1 MFKIDNQER
10 MAWIFHSLLI
20 ANLAFEGKV
29 VNIWLAYLGLAYF
42 YHANF
47 KYITSKNSLIP
58 FYKCS
63 SGLWFSKPHTNNWGK
78 FIYNKIWMN
87 EEQVVAQLN
96 ANCNSS
102 VQ

>member
-47 KYITSKNSLIP
+47 K
-58 FYKCS
+58 
-63 SGLWFSKPHTNNWGK
+63 
-78 FIYNKIWMN
+78 
-87 EEQVVAQLN
+87 
-96 ANCNSS
+96 
-102 VQ
+102 